1 MKIEPIHFLLKNGK
15 TACLLSPELSDA
27 KPLID
32 YIKITAGESDYVLR
46 YPEEVQMTIEQ
57 EERFIANVVSSDYDM
72 MAVCKVDGR
81 IAGNCHLMMNNRIK
95 TKHRAT
101 VAIALY
107 KEFWNLGIGTR
118 MFELMIETAK
128 SKGIA
133 QLELEFIEGNVRG
146 EALYRKMGFETV
158 SFKPNAIRLKDG
170 TLLKE
175 YFMVK
180 TL

>member
-32 YIKITAGESDYVLR
+32 YMKITAGESDYVLR

-57 EERFIANVVSSDYDM
+57 EERFIANIVSSDYDM

>member
-1 MKIEPIHFLLKNGK
+1 MKITPIPFTLKNGK
-15 TACLLSPELSDA
+15 TAYLSSPELSDA
-27 KPLID
+27 KELLD
-32 YIKITAGESDYVLR
+32 YLSITAGESEFVLR
-46 YPEEVQMTIEQ
+46 YPEEVQMTLEQ
-57 EERFIANVVSSDYDM
+57 EERFITNVVASDFDM

-95 TKHRAT
+95 TGHRAT
-101 VAIALY
+101 VAITLY
-107 KEFWNLGIGTR
+107 REFWNLGIGTK

-128 SKGIA
+128 AKGIE
-133 QLELEFIEGNVRG
+133 QLELEYIEGNVRG
-146 EALYRKMGFETV
+146 EALYKKMGFETV

-170 TLLKE
+170 TYLKE